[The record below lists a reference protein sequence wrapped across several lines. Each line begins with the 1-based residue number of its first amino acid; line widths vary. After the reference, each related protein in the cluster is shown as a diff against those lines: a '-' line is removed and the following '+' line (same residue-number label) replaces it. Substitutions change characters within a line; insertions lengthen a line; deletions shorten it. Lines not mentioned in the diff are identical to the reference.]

1 MQFIMDWNGA
11 VCKSAGATGNN
22 SVAAGGYGVP
32 WLAASNSNNNDVVVA
47 TGGRGVPPGRCC
59 GTGSGST
66 CGPPCRRRPASCPC
80 SRCTRPIPAPAHT
93 HTRAS
98 ISTGTEP
105 LTRRI
110 LLPSVLASGGRRR
123 PLLPSLLSLW
133 ICAIYTRRREGYFVV
148 EKKGRIDQNWEGWL
162 HWVASGSKAH

>member
-1 MQFIMDWNGA
+1 M
-11 VCKSAGATGNN
+11 T
-22 SVAAGGYGVP
+22 
-32 WLAASNSNNNDVVVA
+32 WLVVA

-59 GTGSGST
+59 ETGSGST
-66 CGPPCRRRPASCPC
+66 CGPPRRRRPASCPC

-110 LLPSVLASGGRRR
+110 LLPSVLASGGRGRRR
-123 PLLPSLLSLW
+123 PLPSLLSLDL
-133 ICAIYTRRREGYFVV
+133 CHLYEKTRGLLCSTEEGKNRP
-148 EKKGRIDQNWEGWL
+148 ELGRL
-162 HWVASGSKAH
+162 VALGHTGQHQAGSKAH

>member
-1 MQFIMDWNGA
+1 MDWNGA

-22 SVAAGGYGVP
+22 SVAAGGVS

-105 LTRRI
+105 LTRHRIRI

-123 PLLPSLLSLW
+123 RPLPSLLSLDL
-133 ICAIYTRRREGYFVV
+133 CHLYEKARGLLCCREEGKNRP
-148 EKKGRIDQNWEGWL
+148 ELGRL
-162 HWVASGSKAH
+162 VALGHT